1 MIMIIKNLPLETTI
15 EELTHCIKNTG
26 FPISIEESVIFSGS
40 DIDISPLER
49 IALLWL
55 TPKEAGIKVINKL
68 NNSLFKGQSI
78 NVREYITRSTD
89 KQPKTNN
96 LDNTINIKDQNILDR
111 RRKPLIIP
119 WKINDSQHDTRKL

>member
-1 MIMIIKNLPLETTI
+1 MIIIIKNLPLETTI
-15 EELTHCIKNTG
+15 EELTHFIKNTG
-26 FPISIEESVIFSGS
+26 FSISIEESVIFSGL
-40 DIDISPLER
+40 DIDTSPLER

-55 TPKEAGIKVINKL
+55 TPKKVAIRVINKL

-89 KQPKTNN
+89 KQPKATHLYNAIN
-96 LDNTINIKDQNILDR
+96 LKDQSVLDR

-119 WKINDSQHDTRKL
+119 WKINGGQHDTRKL